1 MAEGAGIALV
11 APPIDKI
18 PTVDVK
24 GWNQGDFLGNRRE
37 FPRCQPSLIC
47 VTHVEENGAK
57 TESAR
62 SSQCSD
68 GGWWA
73 QQANAQNMKKAV
85 LRTSRL

>member
-1 MAEGAGIALV
+1 M
-11 APPIDKI
+11 
-18 PTVDVK
+18 DVK

-73 QQANAQNMKKAV
+73 QQANAQNMIKAV

>member
-47 VTHVEENGAK
+47 VTHVEENGAN

-62 SSQCSD
+62 SQCSGD
-68 GGWWA
+68 SWWA
-73 QQANAQNMKKAV
+73 QQANAQNMIKAV